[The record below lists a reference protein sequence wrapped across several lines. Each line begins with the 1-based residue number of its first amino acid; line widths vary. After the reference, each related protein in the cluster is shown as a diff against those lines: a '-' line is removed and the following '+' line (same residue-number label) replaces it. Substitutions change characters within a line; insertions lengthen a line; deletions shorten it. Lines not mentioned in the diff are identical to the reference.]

1 MLFCLSL
8 IPMGNAQDLK
18 AGHIKKVKTE
28 ASGYFPSFGPGN
40 NEIVLTGQQNQGL
53 SLLDTRTGKIRL
65 ITDEPVITGR
75 VSISGDKKIIFSVR
89 GETKESTVLKAFNPE
104 NGAIETVQPAL
115 QPTQV
120 VRGKGRKLEY
130 TGAGNTTKEL
140 APLGEVFYLWPS
152 VSPDGSRILFTAAT
166 KGCYVCDLEG
176 NIVAELGKLN
186 APTWINDEW
195 VLGMRDVDDG
205 HTIQS
210 SDILAIHV
218 ATGKTVNITGK
229 SAVIAL
235 YPKAS
240 QDGRA
245 VVFQNPAGEIYTTR
259 IRIKK

>member
-1 MLFCLSL
+1 MT
-8 IPMGNAQDLK
+8 NAQDLK

-28 ASGYFPSFGPGN
+28 VSGFYPSFGTDN
-40 NEIVLTGQQNQGL
+40 KEIVLSGQQNQGL
-53 SLLDTRTGKIRL
+53 SLLDTRTGRIRL

-75 VSISGDKKIIFSVR
+75 VSISADNKILFSVR
-89 GETKESTVLKAFNPE
+89 GETKEIPVVKAYNPE
-104 NGAIETVQPAL
+104 NGTIENVPDAL
-115 QPTQV
+115 QSTV
-120 VRGKGRKLEY
+120 EVRGKGKKLVY
-130 TGAGNTTKEL
+130 AGPGNILKEF

-152 VSPDGSRILFTAAT
+152 VSPDGTRILFTAAG

-176 NIVAELGKLN
+176 KIVAEPGKLN
-186 APTWINDEW
+186 SPTWINDEW

-205 HTIQS
+205 HRIQS

-218 ATGKTVNITGK
+218 ATGKTVNITGN

-240 QDGRA
+240 QDGKA
-245 VVFQNPAGEIYTTR
+245 VVFQNPEGEIYITR